1 MPGIH
6 LLYQHEPLDSTL
18 LTKID
23 RLLDRMRYT
32 PQYVSETKCIGK
44 NLLIGSV
51 TYPRYPVT
59 HSQSDSIHL
68 FIEGFIYGEG
78 RRGIDELIRQIAK
91 DPAGKTWNDRER
103 LKKLL
108 LNTDGEFA
116 IAIVNEETG
125 DIHILNDALGRITF
139 YYYQD
144 KEKFILSREPKFIVG
159 LAPCLTLSP
168 MAIAEAMLFL
178 YPLGTRTMF
187 NQIVKLP
194 PASLISIKTKD
205 KKIEISRI
213 FDWNFSEDQI
223 EIKPRK
229 YAEELIEPFLQ
240 SSHDRIEAFGDRI
253 NILTLSGGLDSRTVL
268 GGLKKY
274 DIDLKLI
281 TFVDE
286 RGDLLRDLPV
296 ARELARAYGL
306 ETRHIDLPGINLND
320 MNRLINM
327 KDGHGT
333 GGIMGTVMKS
343 LDILLGDYGH
353 GCAFYTGDGGGLI
366 LAPRCQRLRLNS
378 FDDLTAQISRR
389 NIFFPIDE
397 IASIMRVKPSELKSR
412 IHEHFASYPETS
424 LRDKYGHFSVFEH
437 LFRQS
442 FEGEDRVRFFFW
454 CNTPFYS
461 MPYFHKAMLLSDK
474 SKDNHRLFAEFHK
487 QLDPRI
493 AKIRY
498 ANWGFPISSPITPAY
513 LFLKNWTID
522 RPKVEK
528 VVRRVIGIKRDLARH
543 GKVEAVDKDALLLKK
558 NIENVIAKNPE
569 LSNYIDTK
577 RILEFLPRWNSH
589 IQLYGVTNIVT
600 YLENLLRSGV
610 KPGTGA

>member
-353 GCAFYTGDGGGLI
+353 GCA
-366 LAPRCQRLRLNS
+366 
-378 FDDLTAQISRR
+378 
-389 NIFFPIDE
+389 
-397 IASIMRVKPSELKSR
+397 
-412 IHEHFASYPETS
+412 
-424 LRDKYGHFSVFEH
+424 
-437 LFRQS
+437 
-442 FEGEDRVRFFFW
+442 
-454 CNTPFYS
+454 
-461 MPYFHKAMLLSDK
+461 
-474 SKDNHRLFAEFHK
+474 
-487 QLDPRI
+487 
-493 AKIRY
+493 
-498 ANWGFPISSPITPAY
+498 
-513 LFLKNWTID
+513 
-522 RPKVEK
+522 
-528 VVRRVIGIKRDLARH
+528 
-543 GKVEAVDKDALLLKK
+543 
-558 NIENVIAKNPE
+558 
-569 LSNYIDTK
+569 
-577 RILEFLPRWNSH
+577 
-589 IQLYGVTNIVT
+589 
-600 YLENLLRSGV
+600 
-610 KPGTGA
+610 